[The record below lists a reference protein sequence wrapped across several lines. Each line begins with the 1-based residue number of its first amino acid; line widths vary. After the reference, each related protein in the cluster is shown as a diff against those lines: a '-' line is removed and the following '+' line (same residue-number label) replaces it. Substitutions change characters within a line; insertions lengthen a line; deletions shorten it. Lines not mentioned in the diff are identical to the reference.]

1 MSDTESESSE
11 DEAQQRHIVEVA
23 DDPYVTYTSVNKNPM
38 SKKDIINKEESESSY
53 HSVSE
58 SDISYNSR
66 RPTRRR
72 RYD

>member
-11 DEAQQRHIVEVA
+11 DEARPRHIVDVA
-23 DDPYVTYTSVNKNPM
+23 DDPYVTYNNVSKNPM